1 MTFERASSLDAA
13 RSGQF
18 HATRPNGSPVNQF
31 ASPPNLPGYAP
42 QVPWQSPPPVQGF
55 APGPPMPP
63 PRANAPK
70 KPWWSILLMMVSPG
84 QVIAQGLGK
93 IPWPFALGVSGVAFA
108 IFFFQTGLDRHHVGP
123 VGWIHC
129 FLLALLGGVYG
140 TAGIAGIAAVAWS
153 ISRLIGGEQT
163 PEWVIRAVALS
174 YSSALVYGIVGLV
187 FNLFFKWNTS
197 ISFGVTGVLWA
208 LGPMMTVFR
217 QLTNGKLVHS
227 VALATFCGA
236 LVLLGWGLLAT

>member
-1 MTFERASSLDAA
+1 
-13 RSGQF
+13 
-18 HATRPNGSPVNQF
+18 
-31 ASPPNLPGYAP
+31 
-42 QVPWQSPPPVQGF
+42 
-55 APGPPMPP
+55 MPP

-70 KPWWSILLMMVSPG
+70 KPWWSILMMMVSPG
-84 QVIAQGLGK
+84 QVLAQGLGK
-93 IPWPFALGVSGVAFA
+93 IPWPFALSVSGVAFA

-129 FLLALLGGVYG
+129 FLLGLLGGIYG
-140 TAGIAGIAAVAWS
+140 TAGIAGIAVVAWS

-174 YSSALVYGIVGLV
+174 YGSALVYGAVGLV
-187 FNLFFKWNTS
+187 FNLFFRWNTS

-208 LGPMMTVFR
+208 LGPMMAVFR
-217 QLTNGKLVHS
+217 QLTNGKIVSS

-236 LVLLGWGLLAT
+236 LVLLGWGFLAT